1 MDQNLKNN
9 RNTLFSFESCK
20 YLFLADRRFDHGDFR
35 RGAVWRARPGDAGSR
50 LEQPSSQGS
59 VNFKLIF
66 SNY

>member
-9 RNTLFSFESCK
+9 RNKLFSFESCK